1 MKIFPKD
8 SPVATSADSVKKP
21 SSKGITRKKPEAPVK
36 KEISPEAIKLKIAEN
51 EAKTK
56 LTEKEVVST
65 KKFGDTFLNENA
77 LKKDLHMVKKDI
89 IAEKEKMIE
98 EGQSPNT
105 KDFIIKSDV
114 QLNDPKDTNTQEKLK
129 TVLAKGAFNFSP
141 KEREALSSILKT
153 NLA

>member
-8 SPVATSADSVKKP
+8 SRATISADSGKKA

-36 KEISPEAIKLKIAEN
+36 KEMSPDAIKLKIAEN

-56 LTEKEVVST
+56 SADKVELTS
-65 KKFGDTFLNENA
+65 KKLGDTFLNEEVV
-77 LKKDLHMVKKDI
+77 KKAPIMVKADI
-89 IAEKEKMIE
+89 IAEKEKMVE
-98 EGQSPNT
+98 EGKSPNT

-129 TVLAKGAFNFSP
+129 TVLAKGAFSFNP
-141 KEREALSSILKT
+141 KEREALDKILQST
-153 NLA
+153 